1 MDQDKQDEIVSK
13 LAGRGIDYY
22 KMKIAD
28 GYSFFHDKISD
39 PYFDSSKYLY
49 KVSHILDGAVT
60 PENVNEKYKSYTK
73 YLEKAVEIIRRDP
86 YCDAVEFVEFSP
98 EKSTPENPIVLIMCQ
113 KCNNRWPKYY
123 LTIKEIDKQYEKIKD
138 LDGSTLRNS
147 MDEN

>member
-1 MDQDKQDEIVSK
+1 
-13 LAGRGIDYY
+13 
-22 KMKIAD
+22 MKE
-28 GYSFFHDKISD
+28 
-39 PYFDSSKYLY
+39 PL
-49 KVSHILDGAVT
+49 L
-60 PENVNEKYKSYTK
+60 
-73 YLEKAVEIIRRDP
+73 

-113 KCNNRWPKYY
+113 KCNNRWPRYY

>member
-60 PENVNEKYKSYTK
+60 PENVNEKYKSYN
-73 YLEKAVEIIRRDP
+73 
-86 YCDAVEFVEFSP
+86 
-98 EKSTPENPIVLIMCQ
+98 KSA
-113 KCNNRWPKYY
+113 
-123 LTIKEIDKQYEKIKD
+123 
-138 LDGSTLRNS
+138 
-147 MDEN
+147 